1 MSNDELKNQDLITG
15 NGYKNESTADLREKF
30 LIEYTSK
37 MGWDKETLSEEQ
49 LNEIKSQKG
58 YQCPGMICG

>member
-1 MSNDELKNQDLITG
+1 MSNDNLKDQDLITG

-30 LIEYTSK
+30 VNEYTAK
-37 MGWDKETLSEEQ
+37 MGWDRDNLTEEQ
-49 LNEIKSQKG
+49 LNEIQSQKG